1 MSATSHPLI
10 ARYLARHAIPEALRS
25 DGRATLTIDDKYRVH
40 LQGTRNG
47 WLAICARLCAL
58 PPAGIAREDFVAG
71 LARQA
76 AGMLSGHASA
86 CVVDPAEEALWL
98 QQMVRPDSSEVEM
111 DEAVGQ
117 FANAL
122 SFWTGAVKRAA

>member
-1 MSATSHPLI
+1 MSAIPHPLI
-10 ARYLARHAIPEALRS
+10 ARYLARHAIAQALRA

-40 LQGTRNG
+40 LQGARNG
-47 WLAICARLCAL
+47 WLAISARLCAL
-58 PPAGIAREDFVAG
+58 PPAGVAREDFVAALG
-71 LARQA
+71 KQA
-76 AGMLSGHASA
+76 GGMLAGHASA
-86 CVVDPAEEALWL
+86 CVIDPAEEALWL
-98 QQMVRPDSSEVEM
+98 QQMVRPDSSEIEM